1 MVILM
6 LYIYLSLLNTPE
18 EREYFTDLYNCYGK
32 MMLYTARLRLGNEQD
47 AEDAVH
53 DVFMHI
59 AGRKHSVMDI
69 PPDKAAGY
77 LAAAVKNAC
86 VDILRKSS
94 PVTPIEE
101 AEIIP
106 DYKAEPERIVL
117 QESDVPR
124 LVELVN
130 QLPEAY
136 ASTMWCVYSGGMTY
150 TQAAGLLGTT
160 PRAIKKRVYRGRQ
173 ILMNQMQNETRHV

>member
-1 MVILM
+1 M
-6 LYIYLSLLNTPE
+6 LYVYLSLLNTPE
-18 EREYFTDLYNCYGK
+18 EREYFTDLYNHYGK
-32 MMLYTARLRLGNEQD
+32 MMLYIARRRLGNERD

-101 AEIIP
+101 AEAIP
-106 DYKAEPERIVL
+106 DYKAEPDRIVL
-117 QESDVPR
+117 QDSDVPH
-124 LVELVN
+124 LVALIN
-130 QLPEAY
+130 RLPEAY
-136 ASTMWCVYSGGMTY
+136 ASTMWCIYTGGLTYS
-150 TQAAGLLGTT
+150 QAAGLLGTT
-160 PRAIKKRVYRGRQ
+160 SSAIKKRVYRGRQ
-173 ILMNQMQNETRHV
+173 MLMTQLQDLEGSYV